1 MTTAERLPCRTD
13 SREVTSEGTDRTLR
27 CATEF
32 YASAL
37 QRSEAALAFLARYG
51 LGVRE
56 LIDRFGLGFSDRSLG
71 RALPA
76 LAAAEGETGPAL
88 RRALG
93 RLGLLRASGHEHFAG
108 CIVVPLVDAGGGIRQ
123 CYGRRIAGPRRAATP
138 PRSLP
143 GIGPC
148 IWNESAVA
156 DRGDLILCDDV
167 FDALTFWSVGHRR
180 VLALTEPGGAAATAL
195 VLELL
200 QRGGVTRV
208 QLAFGANSAG
218 IRTAEALASG
228 LCAAGVDAVRLPL
241 PRGYDVRTFARLHAP
256 ARESLGGLICGL
268 LPAADVA
275 SRSGASSRSS
285 GQSAEAARLVD
296 VPTAL
301 EADVAAHLASLV
313 ADGLAGSTV
322 SARRAQ
328 LRRMS
333 AAFTMHGVLRT
344 ADVTTGAVEQI
355 RVMLPQPAA
364 EGGREPGWST
374 QANIITAVRRFFAW
388 AVRSSRLA
396 TDPTVGLERPRLPR
410 RLPRAVLSASEAE
423 RVLAR
428 PDSSTRL
435 GLRDRAIL
443 EVLYS
448 TGIRRMELIGLDL
461 PDLDI
466 ERGVLFIREGKGR
479 KDRLVPIGD
488 RAIHWTLR
496 YLDETRSTLLR
507 ARDPGALFL
516 GSRGAR
522 MRPTRLTERLHGY
535 VMAAGL
541 GKSGSCHIFRHT
553 MATLMHD
560 GGADIRDL
568 QEMLGH
574 ALLTTTQVYTHVSI
588 ARLKA
593 VHTQTH
599 PARFS
604 R

>member
-1 MTTAERLPCRTD
+1 MTTADRPPCRTD
-13 SREVTSEGTDRTLR
+13 LREVASAATDRALR

-32 YASAL
+32 YSSTL
-37 QRSEAALAFLARYG
+37 QRSQVALAFLARHG
-51 LGVRE
+51 LDERA

-88 RRALG
+88 RQALG
-93 RLGLLRASGHEHFAG
+93 RLGLLRTSGHEHFAG
-108 CIVVPLVDAGGGIRQ
+108 CIVVPLVDAGGRIRQ
-123 CYGRRIAGPRRAATP
+123 CYGRRIAGPRRAAIP
-138 PRSLP
+138 PRTLP
-143 GIGPC
+143 GTDPC

-156 DRGDLILCDDV
+156 DSGDLILCDDV
-167 FDALTFWSVGHRR
+167 LDALTFWSAGHRR
-180 VLALTEPGGAAATAL
+180 VLALTRPGEDAATEVL
-195 VLELL
+195 LELL
-200 QRGGVTRV
+200 QRAGVTQVR
-208 QLAFGANSAG
+208 LAFGANATGSS
-218 IRTAEALASG
+218 TAKALGVG
-228 LCAAGVDAVRLPL
+228 LCAAGIDAVRLPL
-241 PRGYDVRTFARLHAP
+241 PRGYDVRTFARVHAP
-256 ARESLGGLICGL
+256 ARESLGGLINGL
-268 LPAADVA
+268 LPAADSA
-275 SRSGASSRSS
+275 SRLVTPLRSPGRSG
-285 GQSAEAARLVD
+285 EAAGWMG

-301 EADVAAHLASLV
+301 EADVTAHLASLI

-333 AAFTMHGVLRT
+333 DAFTMQGVLRT
-344 ADVTTGAVEQI
+344 ADVTAGAVERI
-355 RVMLPQPAA
+355 RAMLPRAVA
-364 EGGREPGWST
+364 EGAREPGWST
-374 QANIITAVRRFFAW
+374 QANIITAVRRFFVW
-388 AVRSSRLA
+388 AVRSGRSA

-428 PDSSTRL
+428 PDPSTLL

-461 PDLDI
+461 PDLDV

-599 PARFS
+599 PARFT